1 MCISLIYSIV
11 AVCEFALFC
20 LNLHRECVVGACFFV
35 AQAGAGHDVAEVLL
49 KEAREAVLAKLEE
62 LKTLF
67 VVSKSPIKHNFPPEV
82 WLSFVM
88 PSPFTVWSALF
99 SLVVALVLSVL
110 FAFFTTVAAV

>member
-1 MCISLIYSIV
+1 M
-11 AVCEFALFC
+11 
-20 LNLHRECVVGACFFV
+20 VGACFVV

-67 VVSKSPIKHNFPPEV
+67 LALKSPIKQNFPPEV

-99 SLVVALVLSVL
+99 PVVVALVLPVL
-110 FAFFTTVAAV
+110 FAFLATVAAI

>member
-1 MCISLIYSIV
+1 M
-11 AVCEFALFC
+11 
-20 LNLHRECVVGACFFV
+20 VGACFVV

-67 VVSKSPIKHNFPPEV
+67 LALKSPIKQNFPPEV

-99 SLVVALVLSVL
+99 SLVDALVLPVL
-110 FAFFTTVAAV
+110 FAFLATVAAV